1 MNLIGFFIPKTM
13 AKDKK
18 AFVLYADLIHTVEQ
32 LSSEQA
38 GDLFKHILR
47 YVNDKDPVSKDILI
61 NIAFEPIKQQ
71 LKRDLKKYEN
81 RAEKSRNN
89 GKLGGRPKNL
99 NKPKK
104 PSRLI
109 NNLTEPKKPVTVT
122 VTDTVKDIYIRKQD
136 FRASIN
142 KFIKDNPN
150 KYPKQ
155 LYIDFEEYWTEHGEK
170 DKKMRFEKEKTFGL
184 SRRLSSW
191 NKTGFNNY
199 EPIKKDVVPV
209 PHWNKNL

>member
-1 MNLIGFFIPKTM
+1 M
-13 AKDKK
+13 AEDKK
-18 AFVLYADLIHTVEQ
+18 GFILYADLIHTVEQ
-32 LSSEQA
+32 LASDKA

-47 YVNDKDPVSKDILI
+47 YVNDKHPVSEDILI

-71 LKRDLKKYEN
+71 LKRDLKKYEV

-89 GKLGGRPKNL
+89 GKLGGRPKHL
-99 NKPKK
+99 EEPRK

-109 NNLTEPKKPVTVT
+109 NNLTEPRKPDTVT
-122 VTDTVKDIYIRKQD
+122 VTDTVKDILKRKQD
-136 FRASIN
+136 FRTSIS

-155 LYIDFEEYWTEHGEK
+155 LYIDFEEYWSEHGDK

-191 NKTGFNNY
+191 SKNGYNDYTAKSNPSINNQ
-199 EPIKKDVVPV
+199 PV
-209 PHWNKNL
+209 N

>member
-1 MNLIGFFIPKTM
+1 M
-13 AKDKK
+13 AEDKK
-18 AFVLYADLIHTVEQ
+18 GFILYADLIHTVEQ
-32 LSSEQA
+32 LASDKA

-47 YVNDKDPVSKDILI
+47 YVNDKNPISEDILI

-71 LKRDLKKYEN
+71 LKRDLKKYEV

-99 NKPKK
+99 EEPKK
-104 PSRLI
+104 PSGLI
-109 NNLTEPKKPVTVT
+109 NNLTEPRKPDTVN
-122 VTDTVKDIYIRKQD
+122 VTDTVTVKDILKRKQV
-136 FRASIN
+136 FRSSITE
-142 KFIKDNPN
+142 FIKVNPE

-170 DKKMRFEKEKTFGL
+170 DKKMRFEKQKTFGL

-191 NKTGFNNY
+191 SKTGFNDY
-199 EPIKKDVVPV
+199 TPIKKNVVPV